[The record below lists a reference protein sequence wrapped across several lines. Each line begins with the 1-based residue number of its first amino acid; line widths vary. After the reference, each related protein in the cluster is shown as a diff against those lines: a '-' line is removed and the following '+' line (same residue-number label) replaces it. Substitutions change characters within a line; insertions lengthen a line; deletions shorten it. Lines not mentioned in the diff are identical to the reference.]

1 MLEPV
6 FRGSVGEGAVAVI
19 YVQHIPTA
27 QCEMGD
33 RRDVDV
39 EVPVAIDVGHRDAGR
54 PALHLS
60 HTGPLRDVLEPEIAL
75 VAIEPVG
82 TEIRREVQVRQA
94 VAINVAGGHAPT
106 VVVVQII
113 DDVDLGRF
121 RQLIDERHPGHF
133 RGEKLEQRC
142 GAVAAGQRQ
151 QARSK
156 QQLPSPA
163 CHKSGGMLPSAH
175 RRERRDRRGFWTG

>member
-1 MLEPV
+1 
-6 FRGSVGEGAVAVI
+6 
-19 YVQHIPTA
+19 
-27 QCEMGD
+27 MGD

-54 PALHLS
+54 PALYLS

-121 RQLIDERHPGHF
+121 R
-133 RGEKLEQRC
+133 
-142 GAVAAGQRQ
+142 
-151 QARSK
+151 
-156 QQLPSPA
+156 
-163 CHKSGGMLPSAH
+163 
-175 RRERRDRRGFWTG
+175 